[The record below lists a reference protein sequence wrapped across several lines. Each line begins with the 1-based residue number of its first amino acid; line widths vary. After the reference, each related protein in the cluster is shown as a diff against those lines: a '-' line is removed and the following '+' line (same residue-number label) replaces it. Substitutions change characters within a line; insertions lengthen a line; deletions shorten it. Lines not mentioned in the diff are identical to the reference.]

1 MYKRQ
6 LFLYVSDAVSVGVE
20 HIGAEVGFVQR
31 RKEVL
36 RHQSHYNER
45 EDEQDDHA
53 SQCQRFPAYQYAED
67 RCKLM
72 VEGLVVR
79 IFTVLPAW
87 AFSMK
92 LPNVVVCVNASTQL
106 NPSEIA
112 NTMNN
117 GFTISATEDGAR

>member
-1 MYKRQ
+1 MGLHFLH

-79 IFTVLPAW
+79 IFTVVACLG
-87 AFSMK
+87 F
-92 LPNVVVCVNASTQL
+92 QY
-106 NPSEIA
+106 EIA
-112 NTMNN
+112 ECR
-117 GFTISATEDGAR
+117 GLRQCQYPA